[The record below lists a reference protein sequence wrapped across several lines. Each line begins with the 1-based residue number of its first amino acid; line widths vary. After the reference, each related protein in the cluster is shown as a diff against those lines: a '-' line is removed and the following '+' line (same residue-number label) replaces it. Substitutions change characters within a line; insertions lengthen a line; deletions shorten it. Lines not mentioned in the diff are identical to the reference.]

1 MKKILLLLFVI
12 SLSSVSAQKATKTP
26 KAATINKETKPTK
39 EETMEWIAGKMK
51 EYLTG
56 GREFVSYDKGIFI
69 YQRELGGG
77 GLSNLCKSTVD
88 LNKLTGISDEYS
100 SDFFVYGQGLT
111 YSKCTNDYTGTI
123 YNGISISGPNYKE
136 YGVPFS
142 FGMDTNLV
150 ERLRKAFKTLTEYN
164 SAKKDPNEKF

>member
-1 MKKILLLLFVI
+1 MKQILLLASLL
-12 SLSSVSAQKATKTP
+12 SLSTVNAQKATKTA
-26 KAATINKETKPTK
+26 KIATTTKETKPTK
-39 EETMEWIAGKMK
+39 EETMDWLAGKMK

-56 GREFVSYDKGIFI
+56 GREFVSYEKGIFV

-100 SDFFVYGQGLT
+100 SDFFVFGQGLT
-111 YSKCTNDYTGTI
+111 YSKCTNDYNGTI

-150 ERLRKAFKTLTEYN
+150 ERLRKAFKTLTDYN
-164 SAKKDPNEKF
+164 SAKKDSNEKF

>member
-1 MKKILLLLFVI
+1 MKRILLLLFVI
-12 SLSSVSAQKATKTP
+12 SLSSLSAQKATKTP
-26 KAATINKETKPTK
+26 KAAITNKETKPTK
-39 EETMEWIAGKMK
+39 EETMDWIAGKMK

-56 GREFVSYDKGIFI
+56 GREFVSYEKGIFI
-69 YQRELGGG
+69 YQREFGGG
-77 GLSNLCKSTVD
+77 GLSNLCTNKVN

-111 YSKCTNDYTGTI
+111 STKCTEDHSETI
-123 YNGISISGPNYKE
+123 YNGISISGPNYKK

-150 ERLRKAFKTLTEYN
+150 ERLRKAFKTLTDYN
-164 SAKKDPNEKF
+164 SAKKDSNEKF